1 MGLRT
6 HERRQRSLL
15 VLAIAGLLAVP
26 SAVVAQEQKEEK
38 APKEPPTPE
47 KIAEWKKEA
56 ETRALFT
63 ADAPVE
69 ITLVGN
75 YKVISKDRDTL
86 STKEYWGEV
95 RMKDANGA
103 DLKIPVQLRTRGHYR
118 LANRNCSFV
127 PLRLDFKKGEVKGT
141 IFDGQDKL
149 KLVTHCNSNALY
161 DEYVIREHLAYRV
174 HNLVTPRS
182 YRSRL
187 AKVTYVDSATNTPI
201 ETRNGLFL
209 EHEDDVAKRMEGEV
223 VEIRRALFDDVD
235 PNQILELAIF
245 AAFVGHVDWS
255 LAALHNVRLVAQKQ
269 GGVMNLMPVLYDM
282 DFTGLVSTRYS
293 IPDPRLGIRSVKERL
308 YRGPCKEP
316 EEIAGFLSVYKE
328 KKDAILKLYADEPG
342 LDNRYRSDAQKWLTE
357 WFKVLDSPKETKWMF
372 KENCKVAPGV

>member
-1 MGLRT
+1 
-6 HERRQRSLL
+6 
-15 VLAIAGLLAVP
+15 
-26 SAVVAQEQKEEK
+26 VAQEQKTEEK
-38 APKEPPTPE
+38 GPKEPPTPE

-69 ITLVGN
+69 VTLVGN

-86 STKEYWGEV
+86 SQKEYWGEV

-103 DLKIPVQLRTRGHYR
+103 DMKIPVMLRTRGHYR

-127 PLRLDFKKGEVKGT
+127 PLRLDFKKGDVKGT
-141 IFDGQDKL
+141 VFDGQDKL

-174 HNLVTPRS
+174 QNLITPRS

-235 PNQILELAIF
+235 PNQILELSIF

-255 LAALHNVRLVAQKQ
+255 LAALHNVRLVRQLN
-269 GGVMNLMPVLYDM
+269 GNLMPVLYDM
-282 DFTGLVSTRYS
+282 DFTGLVSTKYS
-293 IPDPRLGIRSVKERL
+293 IPDSRLGIRSVKERL

-316 EEIAGFLSVYKE
+316 EELAPFFGPYRE
-328 KKDAILKLYADEPG
+328 KKEAILKLYADQPG
-342 LDNRYRSDAQKWLTE
+342 LDNRYRGDATKWLSE
-357 WFKVLDSPKETKWMF
+357 WFKLLESQRDAKWMF
-372 KENCKVAPGV
+372 KENCRVAPGV

>member
-1 MGLRT
+1 MGLT
-6 HERRQRSLL
+6 FIHKRSLL
-15 VLAIAGLLAVP
+15 VLGVSALLAVP
-26 SAVVAQEQKEEK
+26 SALLAQEQKEEK
-38 APKEPPTPE
+38 GPKEPPTPE

-56 ETRALFT
+56 ETRALFM

-103 DLKIPVQLRTRGHYR
+103 DMKVPVQLRTRGHYR

-127 PLRLDFKKGEVKGT
+127 PLRLDFKKGDVKGT
-141 IFDGQDKL
+141 VFDGQDKL
-149 KLVTHCNSNALY
+149 KLVTHCNPNAQY
-161 DEYVIREHLAYRV
+161 EEYMVREYLAYKV
-174 HNLVTPRS
+174 HNLITPRS
-182 YRSRL
+182 YRARL

-201 ETRNGLFL
+201 ETRNGVFL

-223 VEIRRALFDDVD
+223 VDIRRALFDDVD

-255 LAALHNVRLVAQKQ
+255 LAALHNVRLVRQQ
-269 GGVMNLMPVLYDM
+269 NGNLMPVLYDM
-282 DFTGLVSTRYS
+282 DFTGLVSTKYS
-293 IPDPRLGIRSVKERL
+293 IPDSRLGIRSVKERL

-316 EEIAGFLSVYKE
+316 EELAAFFGPYRE
-328 KKDAILKLYADEPG
+328 KKDVILKLYDDQPG
-342 LDNRYRSDAQKWLTE
+342 LDSRYRADAKKWLTE
-357 WFKVLDSPKETKWMF
+357 WFKLLESQRDAKWMF
-372 KENCKVAPGV
+372 KENCRVAPGV